1 MRCDKEPRQ
10 KGRGAAGGLTVL
22 EDRIH
27 YHFQNK
33 GLLQQALTHP
43 SYSGEMHWH
52 RSESN
57 QRLEFL
63 GDAVLELIISDY
75 LYRTHPQI
83 EEGKLTRMRSSL
95 VFEPAL
101 TVCAKDIGLGSHILL
116 GKGEDICA
124 GREKPSILSDTFE
137 ALIGAI
143 FLDGGY
149 EAARQFIYT
158 FIVNDID
165 ELSLLHDSKSL
176 IQEYTQRGDNQHLS
190 YQTESLESP
199 DHMKQ
204 FKSALYINE
213 KLVSTGFGHSKKTA
227 EQAAAAEAVKLLHVG
242 Q

>member
-1 MRCDKEPRQ
+1 MRCEKRMGQNDSL
-10 KGRGAAGGLTVL
+10 AAL
-22 EDRIH
+22 ENTIH
-27 YHFQNK
+27 YQFQNRS
-33 GLLQQALTHP
+33 LLKQALTHP

-75 LYRTHPQI
+75 LYRTHPQV

-101 TVCAKDIGLGSHILL
+101 TVCAKDIGLGNHILL
-116 GKGEDICA
+116 GKGEEICA

-143 FLDGGY
+143 YLDGGY
-149 EAARQFIYT
+149 DAARQFIYA
-158 FIVNDID
+158 FIINDID

-176 IQEYTQRGDNQHLS
+176 IQEYTQRTDNQHLS
-190 YQTESLESP
+190 YQTESLDSP
-199 DHMKQ
+199 DHQKQ
-204 FKSALYINE
+204 FKSALYIND
-213 KLVSTGFGHSKKTA
+213 KLVATGFGHSKKTA
-227 EQAAAAEAVKLLHVG
+227 EQAAAAEAVKLLHVA